1 MMIESEEQLRE
12 LYGFPKGRAVE
23 KEMPRLDRHC
33 RRFIEHSPFL
43 LLSTSDG
50 SRLDVSPK
58 GDAPGFVK
66 VLDDETL
73 LIPDRP
79 GNKRLDGLRNV
90 LRNPR
95 VGIIFLVPNVGETLR
110 VNGPATI
117 HDEPELLALC
127 AHQGRNPLTVLK
139 VKTEEVFL
147 HCAKSLMRSALW
159 KPETWP
165 ERSAALPPMN
175 EMLRDQTGSQDPVEP
190 EVEMVRRYA
199 TELY

>member
-1 MMIESEEQLRE
+1 MIETEEQLRAI
-12 LYGFPKGRAVE
+12 YGHPKGRSVE

-33 RRFIEHSPFL
+33 RRFLELSPFL

-79 GNKRLDGLRNV
+79 GNKRIDGLRNIV
-90 LRNPR
+90 RNPH
-95 VGIIFLVPNVGETLR
+95 VGVIFLIPNVNETLR

-117 HDEPELLALC
+117 HDDPDLLALC
-127 AHQGRNPLTVLK
+127 AHEGRNPITVLK

-159 KPETWP
+159 GYESWP
-165 ERSAALPPMN
+165 DRDELPTMG

-190 EVEMVRRYA
+190 QAEMVKRYA